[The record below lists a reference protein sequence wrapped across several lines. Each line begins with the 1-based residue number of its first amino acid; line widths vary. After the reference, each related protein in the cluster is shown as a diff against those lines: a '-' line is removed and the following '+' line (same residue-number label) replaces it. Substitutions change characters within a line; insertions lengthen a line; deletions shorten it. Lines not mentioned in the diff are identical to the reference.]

1 MNSYDDY
8 KTFSIFLG
16 IQKVN
21 VFFFICGILSPVNMD
36 IVVLNIITTKY
47 RNIDTPKNCNY
58 PLEGNTCCKI
68 SGVLLN

>member
-21 VFFFICGILSPVNMD
+21 VFFFICGIFSPVNMD
-36 IVVLNIITTKY
+36 IVVLSIITTK
-47 RNIDTPKNCNY
+47 
-58 PLEGNTCCKI
+58 I
-68 SGVLLN
+68 S